1 MPFMRRRP
9 LLRAAAVGG
18 GAYMAGKHRE
28 RSQQREADQD
38 ARLDDIESQPAAAAP
53 AAAAPA
59 PSGGLSADAMEQLK
73 SLAQLH
79 DQGIL
84 TDQEFDQ
91 QKAKILGG

>member
-1 MPFMRRRP
+1 VPFMRRRP